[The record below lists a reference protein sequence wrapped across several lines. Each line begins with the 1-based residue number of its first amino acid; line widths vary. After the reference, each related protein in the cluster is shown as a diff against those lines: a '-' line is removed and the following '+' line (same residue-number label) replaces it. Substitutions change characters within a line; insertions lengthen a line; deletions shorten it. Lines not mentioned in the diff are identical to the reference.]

1 MIAHLENETD
11 LLAQARTGNNEAF
24 TTLMK
29 QYDRK
34 ISRLTLKITRNPED
48 ADDALQ
54 DAFLKAYAH
63 LRSFQGD
70 SRFYTWLA
78 RIAVNEALTR
88 LRRHNTHR
96 TISLEDDGA
105 PRDVAD
111 YGESP
116 EQHCAKTERREILA
130 EALQELEPPLRLVLT
145 LRYLED
151 RSSEEI
157 ARELNLTVPA
167 VKSRLM
173 RARLKL
179 RHRLHRRFKNI
190 DN

>member
-1 MIAHLENETD
+1 
-11 LLAQARTGNNEAF
+11 
-24 TTLMK
+24 MK

-54 DAFLKAYAH
+54 DAFLKAYAN
-63 LRSFQGD
+63 LRFFQGD

-105 PRDVAD
+105 PRDLAD
-111 YGESP
+111 YTENP
-116 EQHCAKTERREILA
+116 EQTCVKTERRKILS
-130 EALQELEPPLRLVLT
+130 EAMQELEPALRLVLT

-151 RSSEEI
+151 FSSEEI
-157 ARELNLTVPA
+157 ARRLNLTVPA

-179 RHRLHRRFKNI
+179 RHRLHRHFKNI

>member
-1 MIAHLENETD
+1 MLVHLENETE
-11 LLAQARTGNNEAF
+11 LLAQARGGDTGAF
-24 TTLMK
+24 ETLVR

-54 DAFLKAYAH
+54 DAFLKAYAN
-63 LRSFQGD
+63 LTLFQGD

-88 LRRHNTHR
+88 LRRHNSHR
-96 TISLEDDGA
+96 TVSFEDDGA

-111 YGESP
+111 ACDSP
-116 EQHCAKTERREILA
+116 EQQCARSERSRIVND
-130 EALQELEPPLRLVLT
+130 ALDELEPPLRLVLT
-145 LRYLED
+145 LRYLD
-151 RSSEEI
+151 DYSSEEI
-157 ARELNLTVPA
+157 ARRLNLTVPA

-179 RHRLHRRFKNI
+179 RHRLHRHFDRTTN
-190 DN
+190 